1 MNDTNNDTTLSCRAI
16 AGKTPM
22 VAPLD
27 WWGRCEANLN
37 YDDADDDDTIV
48 RTTNLPRDYSSST
61 QPFTDIYCVA
71 DVEGGT
77 TGEYSEDYFDREL
90 YVGNDRGGEF
100 TIEGKSGF
108 ALACV
113 PRFGT
118 APCFVI

>member
-16 AGKTPM
+16 AGQTPV

-27 WWGRCEANLN
+27 WWGRCEKNYN
-37 YDDADDDDTIV
+37 YDTTVDTSD
-48 RTTNLPRDYSSST
+48 LPRDYSSST

-71 DVEGGT
+71 DNENGS
-77 TGEYSEDYFDREL
+77 TGSYSYDYFDGEI

-118 APCFVI
+118 GPAIKLYVL